1 MRVTISS
8 RLVLASALF
17 LSPQAVLSHHGW
29 AAFSS
34 ETQITL
40 KGTLTDFHFV
50 NPHSVVEFKV
60 KDDEGKMQAWEGEMT
75 SPSHLVPRGWT
86 AASLEVGEKITIT
99 GYPAKNG
106 SHAIR
111 VTKIV
116 LSSGK
121 ELKLGGEN

>member
-1 MRVTISS
+1 MKFTISAFIA
-8 RLVLASALF
+8 LAAALLLNSSA
-17 LSPQAVLSHHGW
+17 ALSHHGW

-60 KDDEGKMQAWEGEMT
+60 ADEKGQTQPWEGELA
-75 SPSHLVPRGWT
+75 SPSRLVPRGWT
-86 AASLEVGEKITIT
+86 AASLEVGEKITVT

-111 VTKIV
+111 VTRIT
-116 LSSGK
+116 LSNGK

>member
-1 MRVTISS
+1 MKITISS
-8 RLVLASALF
+8 VVFASALLF
-17 LSPQAVLSHHGW
+17 GPEAALSHHGW

-34 ETQITL
+34 ESQITL
-40 KGTLTDFHFV
+40 TGTLTDFHFV

-60 KDDEGKMQAWEGEMT
+60 KDAQGKLQPWEGEMT
-75 SPSHLVPRGWT
+75 SPSHLAPRGWT
-86 AASLEVGEKITIT
+86 AASLQVGDKITVT

-116 LSSGK
+116 LSDGK
-121 ELKLGGEN
+121 QLKLGGEN

>member
-1 MRVTISS
+1 VKVTSCLA
-8 RLVLASALF
+8 LVAALLFSPKSA
-17 LSPQAVLSHHGW
+17 LSHHGW

-40 KGTLTDFHFV
+40 KGTMTDFHFV
-50 NPHSVVEFKV
+50 NPHSVLEFKV
-60 KDDEGKMQAWEGEMT
+60 TDEKGQIHSWEGEMA
-75 SPSHLVPRGWT
+75 SPSRLVPRGWT
-86 AASLEVGEKITIT
+86 AASLEVGERITVT

-111 VTKIV
+111 VTKII
-116 LSSGK
+116 LSNGK